1 MKQRM
6 IIEFQQISALKYEFA
21 TQCLQEHNWDMPQA
35 LAAFNQ
41 LQVFLIYFL
50 RFELET
56 VTEI

>member
-1 MKQRM
+1 M